1 LNEFTPRIRPSATW
15 RDADTH
21 YLKALQDDWFRSV
34 LALNDCMTRATVDFW
49 RARGVLNGFL
59 PVTTGSISSPTGL
72 GSDSQPVVISMF
84 GQQTYLADSMQFGL
98 EYLCRLNPGGAY
110 YLMPSF
116 RGESSDPTHLCQF
129 FHSEAEI
136 PGGLDEVLEVVEIYL
151 RYVVARFRAEL
162 GEQISAAAGGLGHL
176 DRFVDPR
183 PFERIEFDEA
193 VVLLGND
200 PTLVSTDTGLGWR
213 GLTRLGEQRLMELRG
228 QFIWLTHF
236 DELAV
241 PFYQAVDGRSRAL
254 NGDLLF
260 GPGEVVGAGER
271 NVDGSTTLAALERH
285 GVRARDYEWY
295 VTMKDVAPLRTAG
308 FGLGVERFFMW
319 LMRHDDIRDFQLFVR
334 ENGVTILP

>member
-1 LNEFTPRIRPSATW
+1 
-15 RDADTH
+15 
-21 YLKALQDDWFRSV
+21 
-34 LALNDCMTRATVDFW
+34 M
-49 RARGVLNGFL
+49 
-59 PVTTGSISSPTGL
+59 GL
-72 GSDSQPVVISMF
+72 GSDSLPVSVSIF

-98 EYLCRLNPGGAY
+98 EYLCRINPDGAY

-116 RGESSDPTHLCQF
+116 RGESSDGTHLCQF

-136 PGGLDEVLEVVEIYL
+136 PGDLDDVVEL
-151 RYVVARFRAEL
+151 VEAYVRHLVARFRDEL
-162 GEQISAAAGGLGHL
+162 GDQITATAGDLAHL
-176 DRFVDPR
+176 DRLLDPR

-193 VVLLGND
+193 ASLLGND
-200 PTLVSTDTGLGWR
+200 PAYVASDPTLSWR
-213 GLTRLGEQRLMELRG
+213 SLTRAGEQRLIDLRG
-228 QFIWLTHF
+228 EFIWLTHF
-236 DELAV
+236 DGLAV
-241 PFYQAVDGRSRAL
+241 PFYQAVDEQGRAL

-271 NVDGSTTLAALERH
+271 NIDGVTTRDALQRH
-285 GVRARDYEWY
+285 GVRAEDYEWY